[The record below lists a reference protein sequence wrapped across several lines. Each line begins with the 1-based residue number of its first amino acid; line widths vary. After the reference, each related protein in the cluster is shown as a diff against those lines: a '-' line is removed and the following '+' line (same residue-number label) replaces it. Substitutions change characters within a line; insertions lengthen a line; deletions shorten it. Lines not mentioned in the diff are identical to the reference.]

1 MTIKE
6 SVIDHRVDVENL
18 LIVFHNVR
26 LGPGL
31 GFPVLVVNMQIESIR
46 VSKIRIFNAHHLLN

>member
-6 SVIDHRVDVENL
+6 SEIDHRVDVENL

-26 LGPGL
+26 LEPGL
-31 GFPVLVVNMQIESIR
+31 GFTGPGSEYG
-46 VSKIRIFNAHHLLN
+46 KRINTGQ